1 MTARKKHQGSST
13 AAPKN
18 PKTGIPF
25 GGAADH
31 GRQITGRKVRSTG
44 LGHLKPARF
53 KDYKTMSEVA
63 AEIPV
68 DARWLRKLEAE
79 ERIPRAARV
88 PMGKLKMRLWSPE
101 QVEEIK
107 TIIEGH
113 KVGRPKGT

>member
-1 MTARKKHQGSST
+1 MTAKKKHRRNYGP
-13 AAPKN
+13 PKN
-18 PKTGIPF
+18 PKTGVKF

-31 GRQITGRKVRSTG
+31 GRQITGRRMRQTG
-44 LGHLKPARF
+44 LEHLKPPRF

-68 DARWLRKLEAE
+68 DGRWLRRLEAE
-79 ERIPRAARV
+79 DRIPRAQRV
-88 PMGKLKMRLWSPE
+88 PMGKLEMRLWSPE

-107 TIIEGH
+107 RIIEGH